1 LAQVA
6 DLNASTPSGAA
17 IFTKTEYHENVL
29 FDRGRIEEMFSKSD
43 FLPPELRAWLAEVT
57 PGEPDILRRLR
68 QETSRFPAPQ
78 MQIPPEQGP
87 FLALLARATG
97 ARKTLEIGVFT
108 GYSALAVALALP
120 EGARITALDVSE
132 EYTAVARRYWAEAGV
147 AHKIDLRIAPAVQS
161 LEKLIGEGA
170 EGAYDFAFVDA
181 DKTNVDSYYEYC
193 LRLLSPGGLIAIDNI
208 FQHCRVLDQSNQDP
222 DVVAMRRLSE
232 KLRDDERVIVSVL
245 PFADGVTLALK
256 K

>member
-1 LAQVA
+1 M
-6 DLNASTPSGAA
+6 
-17 IFTKTEYHENVL
+17 
-29 FDRGRIEEMFSKSD
+29 EEMFSKSE

-68 QETSRFPAPQ
+68 QETARLPRPE

-97 ARKTLEIGVFT
+97 ARKALEIGVFT

-120 EGARITALDVSE
+120 EDARITALDVSE

-147 AHKIDLRIAPAVQS
+147 AHKIDLRIAPAIQS
-161 LEKLIGEGA
+161 LEALIRQGA
-170 EGAYDFAFVDA
+170 EGTYDFAFVDA
-181 DKTNVDSYYEYC
+181 DKGNVDAYYEYC
-193 LRLLSPGGLIAIDNI
+193 LRLLRTGGLVAIDNI
-208 FQHCRVLDQSNQDP
+208 FQRCRVLDQSNQDP

-232 KLRDDERVIVSVL
+232 KLRDDGRVIDSVL

>member
-1 LAQVA
+1 
-6 DLNASTPSGAA
+6 
-17 IFTKTEYHENVL
+17 
-29 FDRGRIEEMFSKSD
+29 MFSKSE

-57 PGEPDILRRLR
+57 PGEPEILRRLR
-68 QETSRFPAPQ
+68 QETSRLPEPQ

-97 ARKTLEIGVFT
+97 ARKALEIGVFT

-120 EGARITALDVSE
+120 EEGRITALDVSE
-132 EYTAVARRYWAEAGV
+132 EFTSIARRYWIEARV
-147 AHKIDLRIAPAVQS
+147 SPKIDLRIAPAIQS
-161 LEKLIGEGA
+161 LDQLINEGA
-170 EGAYDFAFVDA
+170 EGTYDFAFVDA
-181 DKTNVDSYYEYC
+181 DKANVHIYYEYC
-193 LRLLSPGGLIAIDNI
+193 LRLLRPGGLIAIDNI
-208 FQHCRVLDQSNQDP
+208 LQRCKVLDKANQDP